1 MVQAL
6 HTLANES
13 PRTRWERVGVCM
25 TERERES
32 ECVCKI
38 RVCNALSRLLLQ
50 IHDELLFEVP
60 EKDVQLVSGSNTF
73 VCTVLMM
80 FSCSSMAALI

>member
-1 MVQAL
+1 M
-6 HTLANES
+6 
-13 PRTRWERVGVCM
+13 
-25 TERERES
+25 
-32 ECVCKI
+32 CVCKI
-38 RVCNALSRLLLQ
+38 RVCNALPRLLLQ

-80 FSCSSMAALI
+80 FYSCSSMAALI